1 MLAEAL
7 LSRKQQTAQGSAD
20 ISYYCH
26 HVTVHRDWPDRIWDD
41 VRSSFISCLAIAVE
55 MCGILFILSIIK
67 R

>member
-7 LSRKQQTAQGSAD
+7 LSRKQQTAQGSVD

-26 HVTVHRDWPDRIWDD
+26 HVTVHSDWPDRIWDD
-41 VRSSFISCLAIAVE
+41 VRSSFISCLE